1 MKIIMVCTANT
12 CRSPM
17 AEVLMRDALFERKIQ
32 GVEVASAGVSAYS
45 GSPAMYEAIET
56 MDEYHLDL
64 RYHVSKPLGAVWQ
77 EGSLVLCMTRSHLM
91 AVKMMYPKADAHLLM
106 EYAGLPGDI
115 ADPFSLGIASYRR
128 CAADIWR
135 AVNAIADNMMKQRS

>member
-45 GSPAMYEAIET
+45 GAPAMYEAIET
-56 MDEYHLDL
+56 MDEYRLDL
-64 RYHVSKPLGAVWQ
+64 RYHRSKPLGAVWS
-77 EGSLVLCMTRSHLM
+77 EGSLVLCMTKGHLM
-91 AVKMMYPKADAHLLM
+91 AVKMAYPQADAHLLM

-115 ADPFSLGIASYRR
+115 SDPFAMGIASYRR
-128 CAADIWR
+128 AAADIWR
-135 AVNAIADNMMKQRS
+135 AVNAIADKLMEQHS

>member
-1 MKIIMVCTANT
+1 
-12 CRSPM
+12 
-17 AEVLMRDALFERKIQ
+17 
-32 GVEVASAGVSAYS
+32 
-45 GSPAMYEAIET
+45 
-56 MDEYHLDL
+56 
-64 RYHVSKPLGAVWQ
+64 
-77 EGSLVLCMTRSHLM
+77 M